1 MSRRLSRL
9 RDFRDSQA
17 GGVAIIFS
25 ISILLVIATVGLAI
39 DGARAYGVSSHV
51 SAALDSAVLAGGKML
66 DDDNASDQDIRER
79 VIAYVD
85 AHLKGH
91 LPDGVT
97 MSAPTIGIN
106 RQTGEVSIVV
116 KIAAATTFGQAAGIP
131 LIQFERSAS
140 IVYVAKK
147 VELALVL
154 DVTGSM
160 NDGSKI
166 DSLKAAARE
175 VIDTLLS
182 GNPAPGTIRIGLAP
196 YSAAVN
202 AGSYGSAVSGGLSV
216 DGCVFER
223 DGANAYTEA
232 PPAAQP
238 LSAMANPSAPSN
250 PNYGCPAATILPLT
264 DDKGLLKSTVDG
276 YAASGWTAGHVG
288 AAWGWYLLSSQ
299 WGSVWPS
306 ASLPRSYSDPKVIK
320 SILLMTDGEFNTS
333 YNNGNPNATGET
345 IPGSSAY
352 QALQLCAAMKLRNI
366 VIYAVAFQSPPP
378 AESVLRQCA
387 TSPGHY
393 FDASNGAELRAAFRQ
408 VAERLGALRLSK

>member
-1 MSRRLSRL
+1 MNRLLRRL
-9 RDFRDSQA
+9 RDFCDAQA

-39 DGARAYGVSSHV
+39 DGARAFGVSSHV
-51 SAALDSAVLAGGKML
+51 AAALDSAVLAGGKML
-66 DDDNASDQDIRER
+66 DDDNATEEDIRER
-79 VIAYVD
+79 VVAYVN
-85 AHLKGH
+85 AHLKGQ

-97 MSAPTIGIN
+97 VTTPVIGIN

-116 KIAAATTFGQAAGIP
+116 HVAAATTFGQVAGVP
-131 LIQFERSAS
+131 MIQFERHAS
-140 IVYVAKK
+140 IVYFAKK

-160 NDGSKI
+160 NDSSKI
-166 DSLKAAARE
+166 DNLKSAARE

-202 AGSYGSAVSGGLSV
+202 AGTYAPAVSAGLSV

-223 DGANAYTEA
+223 DGAYAYTEA
-232 PPAAQP
+232 PPSVQP
-238 LSAMANPSAPSN
+238 LAAMPNPAAPSN
-250 PNYGCPAATILPLT
+250 PNYGCPAAPILPLT

-299 WGSVWPS
+299 WGSIWPA

-320 SILLMTDGEFNTS
+320 SVLLMTDGEFNTS

-345 IPGSSAY
+345 VPGSSAY
-352 QALQLCAAMKLRNI
+352 QALQLCAAMKMQNI
-366 VIYAVAFQSPPP
+366 IIYSVAFQSPPA

-393 FDASNGAELRAAFRQ
+393 FDANNGAELRAAFRQ

>member
-1 MSRRLSRL
+1 MNRLVSRL
-9 RDFRDSQA
+9 RAFSDAQA
-17 GGVAIIFS
+17 GNVAIIFS

-66 DDDNASDQDIRER
+66 DDDNATDQDIRDR
-79 VIAYVD
+79 VVAYVD

-91 LPDGVT
+91 LPDGVVVT
-97 MSAPTIGIN
+97 TPVIAIN
-106 RQTGEVSIVV
+106 RQTGEISVVVNVVS
-116 KIAAATTFGQAAGIP
+116 ATTFGQVAGIP
-131 LIQFERSAS
+131 MIQFERSAS

-160 NDGSKI
+160 NDSNKI
-166 DSLKAAARE
+166 DSLKSAARE

-202 AGSYGSAVSGGLSV
+202 AGTYAATVSGGLSV

-223 DGANAYTEA
+223 DGAYAYTEA
-232 PPAAQP
+232 PPAVEP
-238 LSAMANPSAPSN
+238 LAAMANPSAPSN
-250 PNYGCPAATILPLT
+250 PNYGCPAAAILPLT
-264 DDKGLLKSTVDG
+264 DDKGLLKSTLDG

-299 WGSVWPS
+299 WAGVWPS

-320 SILLMTDGEFNTS
+320 SVLLMTDGEFNTS
-333 YNNGNPNATGET
+333 YNNGNPNSTGET
-345 IPGSSAY
+345 VPGSSAY
-352 QALQLCAAMKLRNI
+352 QALQLCAAMKMQNI
-366 VIYAVAFQSPPP
+366 VIYSVAFQSPPA

-393 FDASNGAELRAAFRQ
+393 FNASSSAELRAAFRQ